1 MVLRVLLPSIDG
13 RIEGYQEEKEEER
26 EDEEEVKGRETR

>member
-1 MVLRVLLPSIDG
+1 MVESRGI
-13 RIEGYQEEKEEER
+13 RRRKEEER